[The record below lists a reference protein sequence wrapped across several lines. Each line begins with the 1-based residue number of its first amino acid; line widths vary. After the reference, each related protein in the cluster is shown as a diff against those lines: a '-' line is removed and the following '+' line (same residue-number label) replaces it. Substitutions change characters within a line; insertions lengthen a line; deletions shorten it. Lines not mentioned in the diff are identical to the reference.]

1 MQNIKAFGFK
11 TVQVNG
17 QLVFTC
23 NISVNRI
30 SNEDLPK
37 IEGLLVYQTE
47 KKFGKNKITKDTTQ
61 FIYSTMSYSEHSRIQ
76 KELGLF
82 LEQLAITKIKNR
94 FLWAHPEDMFI
105 DYSPAFADLDF

>member
-23 NISVNRI
+23 NISV
-30 SNEDLPK
+30 PK